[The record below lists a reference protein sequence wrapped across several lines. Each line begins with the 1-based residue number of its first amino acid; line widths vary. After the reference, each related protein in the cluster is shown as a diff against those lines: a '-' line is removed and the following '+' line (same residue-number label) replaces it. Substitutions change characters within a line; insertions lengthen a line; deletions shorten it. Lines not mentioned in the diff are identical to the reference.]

1 MAAGPTVVATIKA
14 DDQAS
19 AAIQKLSAMAHTASE
34 QTAKVTNGVTRDT
47 TAAMERLS
55 ALHGAAVS
63 SMSQRLGA
71 LASKADKFA
80 AGAFAGFGASF
91 LHEASHIATEMS
103 GLERKM
109 QAFAGLSK
117 EQADSVRRVTDT
129 TFSGSTGG
137 PTGQMELATQL
148 LNNGVKAP
156 QLEGMMQPISLYA
169 METNQSLGEAATEFA
184 GHMAML
190 HRVHDDAGREISI
203 GMATPDQAKRAAELT
218 FGALTT
224 FFKEMQGSFKD
235 VMEFSK
241 VAAPS
246 SNMLKVPEHFMFA
259 EEAVLSQQG
268 IRGEVA
274 GTAVAG
280 FNRRLINRT
289 SKSRAAMAEAG
300 LHYADYVEVDP
311 SRITAKGVL
320 DAFMQRAG
328 TASAATKAAV
338 AASVNTFHRDRD
350 LDRFNIALTDDFIGS
365 GNKGLKNR
373 VAASNAAGDITQA
386 SIAGVDQLKFLQD
399 VKDKNVGFGLLQPMF
414 REATNA
420 VLLMA
425 QNVDELKRIKG
436 VYDASDNQRTY
447 DAAKREQF
455 DNYAGSQQ
463 NFHGAVA
470 GLQDQLFQ
478 PLEGPLTHI
487 FNTVADGIRHVA
499 GANSS
504 AKTVLDAVLLG
515 GTAIAGLKTAGTLA
529 EMAGGLMKLATG
541 AEAAG
546 PLVGTLALL
555 ADIPFL
561 PAVAGLAALTAGIE
575 AFVHRDEL
583 FSAFDK
589 WKHGGTE
596 APDMP
601 STPEDAEKLRA
612 RLSADRDAI
621 DARRTALD
629 QNLPIDP
636 TLERLQ
642 QRLDGL
648 TKLSRIDQMPGVQ
661 EALRAH
667 DAAERERPQSDP
679 AVFAAR
685 DQLQTLQE
693 QLKRRDAFTSSH
705 IEGLRHYIALH
716 QAEDPNAGDAAL
728 DQLKARRSDVRAA
741 MPHGVATSPELDVLN
756 DRILHREQFNRSQL
770 EERLRAALRLIEQDK
785 DAGGAPKVSATDVDA
800 AKARLD
806 AARVEAQQRH
816 DSELEKAKADLAKAR
831 LDAEAIVRQ
840 TPATREAQAQV
851 DARRDELRAT
861 AARDSGADT
870 KIRDLQADMRRNEA
884 ALTAYER
891 FRPTF
896 TRMGVDGLPTTLPDF
911 SKASVPR
918 TGPAFGFE
926 GPVVPLPDY
935 MRHLAPPVATET
947 DRLPVRPAPAFLDP
961 QYAPAAFRP
970 NAPAAPAAPTKVDV
984 GVTGTV
990 QGMAELH
997 NNVAV
1002 QLQPSPYFTA
1012 LVAHAESISSM
1023 SMSGMLGHDMLGD
1036 HMSGNNA
1043 AVRVFPARVGIGHN

>member
-1 MAAGPTVVATIKA
+1 MAASNPTITAIIAARDEASPVIKNAVALAQKA
-14 DDQAS
+14 ASETAHITEAATRNSS
-19 AAIQKLSAMAHTASE
+19 AAMSRMA
-34 QTAKVTNGVTRDT
+34 N
-47 TAAMERLS
+47 
-55 ALHGAAVS
+55 LHGEAVA
-63 SMSQRLGA
+63 SMSQRFGA
-71 LASKADKFA
+71 FASKVDKFA
-80 AGAFAGFGASF
+80 AGAFAGFGSHF
-91 LHEASHIATEMS
+91 IREASHIATEMS

-117 EQADSVRRVTDT
+117 VQADSIRRVADT

-169 METNQSLGEAATEFA
+169 METNQALGEAATEFA

-203 GMATPDQAKRAAELT
+203 GMATPEQAKRAAEQT

-280 FNRRLINRT
+280 FNRRLVTRT
-289 SKSRAAMAEAG
+289 AKSRAAMAEAG
-300 LHYADYVEVDP
+300 LNYSDYVDVDP
-311 SRITAKGVL
+311 ERLSVKGVL
-320 DAFMQRAG
+320 DAFRQRAG
-328 TASAATKAAV
+328 SPDAATEAKV
-338 AASVNTFHRDRD
+338 RASIEAFHQDRD
-350 LDRFNIALTDDFIGS
+350 FDKVTIGLTDDFMHS
-365 GNKGLKNR
+365 GNKGLQNR
-373 VAASNAAGDITQA
+373 VAASNAAGDIVQGAVT
-386 SIAGVDQLKFLQD
+386 GVDQLKFLQD

-478 PLEGPLTHI
+478 PLEGPLTHT
-487 FNTVADGIRHVA
+487 FNMVADGIRSVA
-499 GANSS
+499 SANSS
-504 AKTVLDAVLLG
+504 AKAVLDAVLLG

-529 EMAGGLMKLATG
+529 ELAGGLMKLATG

-583 FSAFDK
+583 WSAFDK
-589 WKHGGTE
+589 WKNGGAE
-596 APDMP
+596 VPDMP
-601 STPEDAEKLRA
+601 KTPEDLAALRAKVEADRAAITDRRATLDRNLPFDPKLDNLQSQLNGLILEQRGRIDELPAVRDALRA
-612 RLSADRDAI
+612 R
-621 DARRTALD
+621 
-629 QNLPIDP
+629 
-636 TLERLQ
+636 
-642 QRLDGL
+642 
-648 TKLSRIDQMPGVQ
+648 
-661 EALRAH
+661 EAAQ
-667 DAAERERPQSDP
+667 RERPQSDP

-693 QLKRRDAFTSSH
+693 QLQRRDAFTSPH
-705 IEGLRHYIALH
+705 IEGLRRYLAQHRD
-716 QAEDPNAGDAAL
+716 EDPNAGDDDL
-728 DQLKARRSDVRAA
+728 DGMRVRRSDIRAKLPA
-741 MPHGVATSPELDVLN
+741 GDLSSPELDVLN
-756 DRILHREQFNRSQL
+756 DRILHREQFNRQQL
-770 EERLRAALRLIEQDK
+770 DDKLRAALRLIEEDK
-785 DAGGAPKVSATDVDA
+785 DAGGAPRVTPADIDT
-800 AKARLD
+800 ARAHLE
-806 AARVEAQQRH
+806 ASKVEAQQRH
-816 DSELEKAKADLAKAR
+816 DTGIVQAQAAIAKAR
-831 LDAEAIVRQ
+831 ADAEAAIRQVPEVRD
-840 TPATREAQAQV
+840 AQAKV
-851 DARRDELRAT
+851 DARRDEVRASS
-861 AARDSGADT
+861 ARASGDDGKIMQLEAD
-870 KIRDLQADMRRNEA
+870 IRRNEA
-884 ALTAYER
+884 AVRAYEIA
-891 FRPTF
+891 RPTF
-896 TRMGVDGLPTTLPDF
+896 TRMGPDGLPTTAPDYG
-911 SKASVPR
+911 KASVPR
-918 TGPAFGFE
+918 TGPAFGLSGPIVAPPAGGMVPGANTIAAILDGLTKTRNE
-926 GPVVPLPDY
+926 GP
-935 MRHLAPPVATET
+935 RE
-947 DRLPVRPAPAFLDP
+947 P
-961 QYAPAAFRP
+961 QR
-970 NAPAAPAAPTKVDV
+970 VDV
-984 GVTGTV
+984 GVNGTV
-990 QGMAELH
+990 SGQAEVHLTASI
-997 NNVAV
+997 AV
-1002 QLQPSPYFTA
+1002 EPSPYLQRAMAT
-1012 LVAHAESISSM
+1012 L
-1023 SMSGMLGHDMLGD
+1023 D
-1036 HMSGNNA
+1036 HLAQIQLMGKIGQTMGSEFGVSNG
-1043 AVRVFPARVGIGHN
+1043 VGPGVIHGLPGIGHM